1 MGGTC
6 RRVSVAS
13 AYKCR
18 PSQHVPSELP
28 HTPTLSTGQ
37 VVSMATL
44 KVMPAMAT
52 VNGTTF
58 TQIILTP
65 LSPQRKQSPTIL
77 PKQEVVSSEQSL
89 TGCATEPLLKLEYAR
104 QRGGQISKKAMNH
117 PRPQA
122 VTRRNTRERNRV
134 RAVNQGES

>member
-1 MGGTC
+1 MRDKQYSNSKHLQALAKMWAVLAGVC
-6 RRVSVAS
+6 QSR

-58 TQIILTP
+58 TQIF
-65 LSPQRKQSPTIL
+65 
-77 PKQEVVSSEQSL
+77 
-89 TGCATEPLLKLEYAR
+89 
-104 QRGGQISKKAMNH
+104 
-117 PRPQA
+117 
-122 VTRRNTRERNRV
+122 
-134 RAVNQGES
+134 